1 MDASDDVN
9 SRAETHPH
17 DHGPGTGEHKHDHGP
32 GGHHG
37 HSHGPANYD
46 RAFLIGILLNG
57 GFVAVQA
64 VYGVLSNSLALLADA
79 GHNFSDVLS
88 LVLAWGAAVLAK
100 RLPTA
105 RRTYGLRRS
114 SILASLANAALL
126 LVAVGAIVW
135 EAVRR
140 FGSPEPVAESTVIVV
155 ASIGI
160 LINAGTAVMFM
171 RGRDS
176 DINIR
181 GAFLHMA
188 ADAAVSLGVVVSA
201 IGVMLTG
208 WTWLDPASSVL
219 IAVVITIGTWSL
231 LRDSINLALDAVPA
245 NIDHAAIERFL
256 VGQPGV
262 REVHDLHIWAMSTTE
277 VALTAHLVRPDQP
290 TDDAF
295 LSQIAQELR
304 ARHGVQHATL
314 QVEQG
319 DPRYPC
325 HLAPAEVV

>member
-1 MDASDDVN
+1 LDADKEAKEPGHHAHAH
-9 SRAETHPH
+9 RH
-17 DHGPGTGEHKHDHGP
+17 DHGL

-37 HSHGPANYD
+37 HAHGPVNYD
-46 RAFLIGILLNG
+46 RAFLIGIVLNG
-57 GFVAVQA
+57 GFVLVEA

-79 GHNFSDVLS
+79 GHNLGDVLS
-88 LVLAWGAAVLAK
+88 LALAWGASALAR

-105 RRTYGLRRS
+105 RHTYGLRRS
-114 SILASLANAALL
+114 SILASLTNAALL

-140 FGSPEPVAESTVIVV
+140 FGTPEPVAEATVIVV
-155 ASIGI
+155 ATIGI
-160 LINAGTAVMFM
+160 VINTATALMFM
-171 RGRDS
+171 RGRHR
-176 DINIR
+176 DINIQ

-188 ADAAVSLGVVVSA
+188 ADAAVSLGVVLSA
-201 IGVMLTG
+201 VAIMFTG
-208 WTWLDPASSVL
+208 WVWLDPASSVL
-219 IAVVITIGTWSL
+219 IAIVITIGTWSL
-231 LRDSINLALDAVPA
+231 LRDSLNLALDAVPA
-245 NIDHAAIERFL
+245 SVDRDRIEQFL
-256 VGQPGV
+256 AGQPGV

-277 VALTAHLVRPDQP
+277 VALTAHLVRPDLP

-295 LSQIAQELR
+295 LSTIAHELR
-304 ARHGVQHATL
+304 EHHGVQHATL

>member
-1 MDASDDVN
+1 MDVHGGERGAGEA
-9 SRAETHPH
+9 RHH
-17 DHGPGTGEHKHDHGP
+17 DHGHQHGP
-32 GGHHG
+32 GGHHGHG

-57 GFVAVQA
+57 GFVVIQA
-64 VYGVLSNSLALLADA
+64 TYGVLSNSLALLADA
-79 GHNFSDVLS
+79 GHNLSDVLS
-88 LVLAWGAAVLAK
+88 LLLAWGASALAK

-105 RRTYGLRRS
+105 RHTYGLRRS

-140 FGSPEPVAESTVIVV
+140 FGSPEPVAEMTVIVV
-155 ASIGI
+155 ASIGV
-160 LINAGTAVMFM
+160 LINAATAVMFM
-171 RGRDS
+171 RGRHS

-188 ADAAVSLGVVVSA
+188 ADAAVSLGVVASA
-201 IGVMLTG
+201 LGIMLTG
-208 WTWLDPASSVL
+208 WLWLDPASSVL
-219 IAVVITIGTWSL
+219 IAIVITIGTWSL
-231 LRDSINLALDAVPA
+231 LRDSLNLALDAVPG
-245 NIDHAAIERFL
+245 NIDRGQIEQFL
-256 VGQPGV
+256 ANRPGV
-262 REVHDLHIWAMSTTE
+262 RELHDLHIWAMSTTE
-277 VALTAHLVRPDQP
+277 VALTAHLVRPDLP

-295 LSQIAQELR
+295 LAHIAQELR
-304 ARHGVQHATL
+304 EHYGVQHATL

-325 HLAPAEVV
+325 RLAPAEVV

>member
-1 MDASDDVN
+1 VDASDDV
-9 SRAETHPH
+9 SGRAETHPRDHGH
-17 DHGPGTGEHKHDHGP
+17 DHAHDHGP

-57 GFVAVQA
+57 GFVVIQA

-88 LVLAWGAAVLAK
+88 LVLAWGAAMLAK
-100 RLPTA
+100 RVPTA

-140 FGSPEPVAESTVIVV
+140 FGSPEPVAEVTVIVV

-160 LINAGTAVMFM
+160 AINAATAMMFV

-188 ADAAVSLGVVVSA
+188 ADAAVSLGVVLSA
-201 IGVMLTG
+201 LGIMLTG

-231 LRDSINLALDAVPA
+231 LRDSVNLALDAVPA
-245 NIDHAAIERFL
+245 NIDSAAIERFL
-256 VGQPGV
+256 AGQPGV
-262 REVHDLHIWAMSTTE
+262 SEVHDLHIWAMSTTE

-295 LSQIAQELR
+295 LSGIAQELR
-304 ARHGVQHATL
+304 AHHGVQHATL

>member
-1 MDASDDVN
+1 MDGGEAARQAAHHGHD
-9 SRAETHPH
+9 H
-17 DHGPGTGEHKHDHGP
+17 DHGA

-37 HSHGPANYD
+37 HAHGPANYD

-57 GFVAVQA
+57 GFVVVEA
-64 VYGVLSNSLALLADA
+64 VYGLLSNSLALLADA
-79 GHNFSDVLS
+79 GHNLSDVLS
-88 LVLAWGAAVLAK
+88 LVLAWGASALSR

-105 RRTYGLRRS
+105 RHTYGLKRS

-140 FGSPEPVAESTVIVV
+140 LGTPEPVAEATVIVV
-155 ASIGI
+155 ATIGI
-160 LINAGTAVMFM
+160 VINTATALMFM
-171 RGRDS
+171 RGRQR

-188 ADAAVSLGVVVSA
+188 ADAAVSLGVVLSGVA
-201 IGVMLTG
+201 IIFTG
-208 WTWLDPASSVL
+208 WMWLDPASSMA
-219 IAVVITIGTWSL
+219 IALAITIGTWSL
-231 LRDSINLALDAVPA
+231 LRDSLNLALDAVPA
-245 NIDHAAIERFL
+245 NIDRGKIEQFL
-256 VGQPGV
+256 GSQPGV

-277 VALTAHLVRPDQP
+277 VALTAHLVRPDLP

-295 LSQIAQELR
+295 LVHIAQELR
-304 ARHGVQHATL
+304 ERHGVQHATL

-325 HLAPAEVV
+325 RLAPAEVV